1 MPRKFHAIKYVRVS
15 TNRLIKTGREFQTPL
30 TEPVQL
36 DLQSKE
42 SAENANDSDESD
54 ESPHSFLPDIRNEVQ
69 PNIDSQHRQEEATRP
84 LEKRPTLPKK
94 RDVIKYRESGSENW
108 KEATVVSRADKA
120 TGKFL
125 SWLNITSKEDDKH
138 TCLDF
143 NNVEEWS
150 KIDDNATEQENATP
164 VEEHQSS
171 DVIDAKK
178 QEMQNWKTF
187 KESF

>member
-54 ESPHSFLPDIRNEVQ
+54 ESPHSLPDIRNEVQ
-69 PNIDSQHRQEEATRP
+69 PNIGSQHRQEEATQP
-84 LEKRPTLPKK
+84 VEKRPIFHKK

-108 KEATVVSRADKA
+108 KEATVE
-120 TGKFL
+120 L
-125 SWLNITSKEDDKH
+125 
-138 TCLDF
+138 
-143 NNVEEWS
+143 VEL
-150 KIDDNATEQENATP
+150 
-164 VEEHQSS
+164 V
-171 DVIDAKK
+171 K
-178 QEMQNWKTF
+178 QHA
-187 KESF
+187 SFHHG